1 MRCYVITNI
10 SAPAAVRNLELPGQ
24 RWNFRRTSV
33 DEALGR
39 VRKCSY
45 VAVVKLT
52 GSGSRLIFHRR
63 LQRPPTRR
71 SSLTTGY
78 GPFLVTS
85 LIVPFVLIPT
95 LWTGAPE
102 EGMPISDDT
111 YKIIFDEIDAR
122 QDEFVKVLKEAVAIA
137 SVSSDPERRSDCVK
151 MVMWTKKK
159 LESVGATVQII
170 ENGKQKLQNG
180 KTIDLPPILFG
191 VLGNDPKKKT
201 VLVYGHLDVQP
212 AAKEDGWN
220 TNPFELTEVDGKL
233 FGRGSTDDKGPVV
246 AWVHAI
252 SVLQKKKVPIPVNL
266 KFVFECMEESGSEGL
281 EQALR
286 NHKDTFLKDVDMTCI
301 SDNYWLGKNKPCLTY
316 GLRSSSCACSLNL
329 LVKLF
334 QKLISLEVILL
345 LRGICYYFV
354 EIGCAKQ
361 DLHSG
366 TYGGSIPEAMND
378 LIWVLSQLTEKDGTI
393 KIPHI
398 YDIVAPVTDDEKK
411 MYEGIDFCM
420 DEYKK
425 DIEAHGLLKPTK
437 EEILMNR
444 WRYPSLSIHGIE
456 GAFSN
461 SGAKTVIPSKVH
473 HFSPVLPGKFSLR
486 IVPNMTPEAVDKLVI
501 DHLNN
506 LWKQRGSPNHFKPI
520 AYHSGSAWLADYKDD
535 NFRAGARA
543 MKRVFGVEP
552 DYTREGGS
560 IPITLAFQDLTGRS
574 VMLLPIGACD
584 DMAHSQNEKL
594 DRSNYIKVGIF
605 PEFFLVEAN
614 NYILQH
620 FSIPGNKDS
629 GCVSPR
635 TCGIT
640 RRRTWCLLQSWDT
653 SINSLQWCT
662 FDKFVVFAF
671 SSVFL
676 CRSKACS

>member
-1 MRCYVITNI
+1 
-10 SAPAAVRNLELPGQ
+10 
-24 RWNFRRTSV
+24 
-33 DEALGR
+33 
-39 VRKCSY
+39 
-45 VAVVKLT
+45 
-52 GSGSRLIFHRR
+52 
-63 LQRPPTRR
+63 
-71 SSLTTGY
+71 
-78 GPFLVTS
+78 
-85 LIVPFVLIPT
+85 
-95 LWTGAPE
+95 
-102 EGMPISDDT
+102 MPIPDET
-111 YKIIFDEIDAR
+111 YKLIFDEIDAH

-159 LESVGATVQII
+159 LESVGATVQVI

-191 VLGNDPKKKT
+191 VLGNDPNKKT

-220 TNPFELTEVDGKL
+220 TNPFELTEIDGKL
-233 FGRGSTDDKGPVV
+233 FGRGSTDDKGPVI

-281 EQALR
+281 EEALR
-286 NHKDTFLKDVDMTCI
+286 HHKDTFLKGVDMTCI

-316 GLRSSSCACSLNL
+316 GLR
-329 LVKLF
+329 
-334 QKLISLEVILL
+334 
-345 LRGICYYFV
+345 GICYYFV
-354 EIGCAKQ
+354 EISCAKQ

-398 YDIVAPVTDDEKK
+398 YDIVAPVTADEKE
-411 MYEGIDFCM
+411 MYKGIDFCM

-425 DIEAHGLLKPTK
+425 DIEAHGLVKSTK

-461 SGAKTVIPSKVH
+461 SGAKTVIPSKVI
-473 HFSPVLPGKFSLR
+473 GKFSLR

-520 AYHSGSAWLADYKDD
+520 AYHSGNAWLADYKDD

-543 MKRVFGVEP
+543 MKRVFGVDP

-594 DRSNYIKVGIF
+594 DRSNYIKGTKT
-605 PEFFLVEAN
+605 LAA
-614 NYILQH
+614 Y
-620 FSIPGNKDS
+620 
-629 GCVSPR
+629 
-635 TCGIT
+635 
-640 RRRTWCLLQSWDT
+640 LLE
-653 SINSLQWCT
+653 L
-662 FDKFVVFAF
+662 AE
-671 SSVFL
+671 
-676 CRSKACS
+676 